1 MTRKPI
7 PKNIREQVYQ
17 KYDGHCAYCGCEL
30 RTYGIFTSKE
40 NAEKAKENIR
50 KSKGPSKVIRQFWEG
65 VTPTIAEF
73 ESDECVNEYLGGY
86 EE

>member
-1 MTRKPI
+1 MKLYL
-7 PKNIREQVYQ
+7 VYEDV
-17 KYDGHCAYCGCEL
+17 YEGFGCEL

-40 NAEKAKENIR
+40 KAEIVKK
-50 KSKGPSKVIRQFWEG
+50 KLLKDSKRLLKKTRNPSLFDQVL
-65 VTPTIAEF
+65 IAEF

>member
-1 MTRKPI
+1 MKLYL
-7 PKNIREQVYQ
+7 VYEDV
-17 KYDGHCAYCGCEL
+17 YEGYGCEL

-50 KSKGPSKVIRQFWEG
+50 KSKGPTKVIRQFWEC

>member
-1 MTRKPI
+1 MKLYL
-7 PKNIREQVYQ
+7 VYDDV
-17 KYDGHCAYCGCEL
+17 YEGYGCEL

>member
-1 MTRKPI
+1 MKLYL
-7 PKNIREQVYQ
+7 VYEDV
-17 KYDGHCAYCGCEL
+17 YEGYGCEL

-40 NAEKAKENIR
+40 KAEKAKENIR
-50 KSKGPSKVIRQFWEG
+50 KSKGPSKVMRQFWGG
-65 VTPTIAEF
+65 VTPIIEEF

>member
-1 MTRKPI
+1 MKLYL
-7 PKNIREQVYQ
+7 VYEDV
-17 KYDGHCAYCGCEL
+17 YEGYGCEL